1 MKGLREYYRTRNKRE
16 KALIWVVTA
25 IAVFTLIYYSD
36 ALTPYGNQD
45 TETELK
51 EKALLL
57 RKLQALIGRE
67 EIIKKEASGGPGL
80 GGIKLLK
87 TTHEGQ
93 VLTEIP
99 RLLKKI
105 SAKCD
110 LVLSKSDIAQKE
122 TLCTDPLLLK
132 LGLAVEIDAI
142 PKAEKLQEFL
152 YQLENNE
159 DFTCYIKELDI
170 KAREKA
176 QGVSLVAGLETFAL
190 VER

>member
-1 MKGLREYYRTRNKRE
+1 MKGLREYYRTKSKRE
-16 KALIWVVTA
+16 KALTWIVAA
-25 IAVFTLIYYSD
+25 IAVFILVYYSD
-36 ALTPYGNQD
+36 VLTPFSNQE
-45 TETELK
+45 TEAELK

-67 EIIKKEASGGPGL
+67 EIIKKEASSGPDL

-93 VLTEIP
+93 ILTEIP

-105 SAKCD
+105 SAKGD
-110 LVLSKSDIAQKE
+110 LVLSKSDITQKE
-122 TLCTDPLLLK
+122 ALCSDPLLLK
-132 LGLAVEIDAI
+132 LGMAVEIDAI

-159 DFTCYIKELDI
+159 DFTCYIKELSI
-170 KAREKA
+170 KERAGT
-176 QGVSLVAGLETFAL
+176 QGVSLTASLETFAL